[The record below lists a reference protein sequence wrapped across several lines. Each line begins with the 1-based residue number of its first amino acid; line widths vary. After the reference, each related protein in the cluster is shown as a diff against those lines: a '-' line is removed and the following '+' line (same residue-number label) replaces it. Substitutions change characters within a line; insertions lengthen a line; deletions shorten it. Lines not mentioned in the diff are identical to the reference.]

1 VKTTPELEMSEV
13 VVFLLGDQRYALP
26 IEAVQ
31 EIQQIVAM
39 NEMPDST
46 PGVVGMINLR
56 GAVIPAVDVRLL
68 LGMEPRGYGL
78 QTPMVIAKVSGG
90 LVALL
95 VDEVEDVATLPEGCL
110 QPPDGIYEMA
120 DRLIGV
126 CRLDAGLIFL
136 LDPDRLIVR
145 RNGNVSL
152 PSSAPRRAVTES
164 PTEEAAAAVEA
175 PAKPKRSRKK
185 AV

>member
-1 VKTTPELEMSEV
+1 
-13 VVFLLGDQRYALP
+13 
-26 IEAVQ
+26 
-31 EIQQIVAM
+31 
-39 NEMPDST
+39 
-46 PGVVGMINLR
+46 MINLR

-136 LDPDRLIVR
+136 LDPDRLVVR
-145 RNGNVSL
+145 RNGNVAAQAEV
-152 PSSAPRRAVTES
+152 PKRRASAMKVDEGL
-164 PTEEAAAAVEA
+164 PAAEAQPA
-175 PAKPKRSRKK
+175 PKPKRSRKK